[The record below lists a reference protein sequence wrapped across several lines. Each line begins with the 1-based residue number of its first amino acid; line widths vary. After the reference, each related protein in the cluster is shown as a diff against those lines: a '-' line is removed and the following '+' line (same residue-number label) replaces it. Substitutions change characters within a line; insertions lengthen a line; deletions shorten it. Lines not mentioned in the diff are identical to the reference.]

1 MPRPAHVI
9 ALCVIGLLMLG
20 VVMVS
25 SADMAVKTVTVESP
39 VAAAPSIAAIL
50 TSRTMVYAGMAIAAL
65 VFAACLPIRQL
76 AAFAEGVGSGG
87 AVANDGNPRPGL
99 LGLALGSIVIVG
111 FCALVYVPGVGR
123 EVNGSHRWLNI
134 PGADS
139 LGFQPSEIAKWS
151 FIAIVAWYCTRRAAM
166 LPRFWLGL
174 VPALVA
180 VGFVAGFIVL
190 EDLGTGAL
198 IALVA
203 TLMLIAAGCKFWHFL
218 AMSPAPIAGL
228 VTAIATS
235 DYRMARI
242 MAFRDPYAD
251 PEGIGYHAI
260 QSLTAIANG
269 GGFGRGLGFGI
280 QKLGYLP
287 EDRTD
292 FVFAVLCE
300 ELGIPG
306 AAMVV
311 TLFAVLVWAGFMVM
325 RREQNQLLRLMAL
338 GIVSTVGLQ
347 ACINLFVVTAMA
359 PTKGIA
365 LPLISGGGT
374 GWILTAFSLGLV
386 VAIERTQQVASFVG
400 VSSLP
405 KLSGDVMVEVKPVT
419 SEAARDDVPAT
430 GAGQQSP
437 STGSPQMA

>member
-1 MPRPAHVI
+1 MPRPAHII

-25 SADMAVKTVTVESP
+25 SADMAVKSVTTETP
-39 VAAAPSIAAIL
+39 VADAPTITAIL
-50 TSRTMVYAGMAIAAL
+50 TSRVMLYAGMAIAAL
-65 VFAACLPIRQL
+65 TFAACLPIRQL
-76 AAFAEGVGSGG
+76 AAFADNRG
-87 AVANDGNPRPGL
+87 AVASGSNTKPGL
-99 LGLALGSIVIVG
+99 LSLAIGSVLIVG
-111 FCALVYVPGVGR
+111 FCALVYAPVIGR
-123 EVNGSHRWLNI
+123 ERNGSHRWLNI
-134 PGADS
+134 PGAES
-139 LGFQPSEIAKWS
+139 LGFQPSEIAKWT
-151 FIAIVAWYCTRRAAM
+151 FIALIAWYCTRRLAL
-166 LPRFWLGL
+166 LPRFWQGL
-174 VPALVA
+174 FPALVA
-180 VGFVAGFIVL
+180 VGFVSGFIVL

-198 IALVA
+198 IAMVA
-203 TLMLIAAGCKFWHFL
+203 VLMLIAAGCKFWHFL
-218 AMSPAPIAGL
+218 ALSPAPIAGL

-269 GGFGRGLGFGI
+269 NGFGRGLGFGI

-311 TLFAVLVWAGFMVM
+311 TLFAILMWAGFMVM
-325 RREQNQLLRLMAL
+325 RREQNPLLRLMAL
-338 GIVSTVGLQ
+338 GIISTVGIQ

-365 LPLISGGGT
+365 LPLISNGGT

-386 VAIERTQQVASFVG
+386 VAIERTQQVATVPT
-400 VSSLP
+400 VEPSSP
-405 KLSGDVMVEVKPVT
+405 TTVEAMIEAKPAIG
-419 SEAARDDVPAT
+419 E
-430 GAGQQSP
+430 
-437 STGSPQMA
+437 PQAV